1 MSTSDRELAYC
12 EFLDKLGFGSS
23 DDFSLFEK
31 AMRHTSYVHEADIPI
46 ECSYERLEFLGDA
59 VLKLVISKYLYLKYP
74 DYKEGLLSKLRGEI
88 VADKTLAQFAVKIG
102 LNKYILMSKN
112 ERKTGGEN
120 KQSILACA
128 FEAFLGAIYL
138 TRKEKGYIEVE
149 DFIVSNF
156 SCDMCKI
163 EEKLEEINPKQR
175 LQEYTQE
182 KNHTL
187 PEYVLVS
194 KTGSEHNC
202 TFEVAVYFEGKI
214 LGKGSGTSKK
224 LAQQDADANALE
236 FLKSEGL
243 WKQ

>member
-1 MSTSDRELAYC
+1 MSISDREQSYC
-12 EFLDKLGFGSS
+12 EFLDKLGFGKI

-31 AMRHTSYVHEADIPI
+31 AMRHTSYVHEIDIPV

-59 VLKLVISKYLYLKYP
+59 VLKLVISKYLYTKYP
-74 DYKEGLLSKLRGEI
+74 DYKEVILSKLRGEI
-88 VADKTLAQFAVKIG
+88 VADETLAEFATKIG
-102 LNKYILMSKN
+102 LNNFILLSKN
-112 ERKTGGEN
+112 ERKTGGEE

-138 TRKEKGYIEVE
+138 TCGNSGYDKVE
-149 DFIVSNF
+149 DFIVTNF

-163 EEKLEEINPKQR
+163 EENIEKINPKQQ

-187 PEYVLVS
+187 PQYVLLS
-194 KTGSEHNC
+194 KTGYEHSS
-202 TFEVAVYFEGKI
+202 TFEVAVYYDNQILAKGTGK
-214 LGKGSGTSKK
+214 SKK
-224 LAQQDADANALE
+224 LAQQDAAKNALDY
-236 FLKSEGL
+236 LKKEGL

>member
-1 MSTSDRELAYC
+1 MSISDREQKYC
-12 EFLDKLGFGSS
+12 EFLAELGFSEI

-31 AMRHTSYVHEADIPI
+31 AMRHTSYVHEVDIPV

-59 VLKLVISKYLYLKYP
+59 VLKLVISKYLYIKYP
-74 DYKEGLLSKLRGEI
+74 NYKEGTLSKLRGEI
-88 VADKTLAQFAVKIG
+88 VADKTLAEFATKIG
-102 LNKYILMSKN
+102 LNNFILMSKN

-138 TRKEKGYIEVE
+138 TCKDEGYNKVE
-149 DFIVSNF
+149 NFIVANF

-163 EEKLEEINPKQR
+163 EDNIEKINPKQQ

-187 PEYVLVS
+187 PQYTLLS
-194 KTGSEHNC
+194 KTGSEHNS
-202 TFEVAVYFEGKI
+202 TFEVSVSFEDKMLAKGIGK
-214 LGKGSGTSKK
+214 SKK
-224 LAQQDADANALE
+224 LAQQDAARNALE
-236 FLKSEGL
+236 YLKKEGL